1 MRSPSAAIT
10 VLAVMLTGCMPATYS
25 SDFDT
30 GAAGTSDATAASE
43 RGRSEKPK
51 KEKKSDVVMVG
62 DRSAYDD
69 GVRVDVSKI
78 RHGKLTQLDTEI
90 FDSEA
95 EAEAGASYVDFTVRI
110 VNESRQR
117 LALSTSDLV
126 TYGPNDDEAEEVLFA
141 TAEGDITGTLKP
153 RRSKSLRLQYVI
165 PRKHQRNVRMEFHF
179 EDGRA
184 PAVFEG
190 SVR

>member
-1 MRSPSAAIT
+1 
-10 VLAVMLTGCMPATYS
+10 MPPTYS

-30 GAAGTSDATAASE
+30 AAAGTSDSTAASE

-51 KEKKSDVVMVG
+51 KKKSDVVMVG
-62 DRSAYDD
+62 DRIAYDD
-69 GVRVDVSKI
+69 GVQVDVTKI

-95 EAEAGASYVDFTVRI
+95 EAGAPYVDFTVRI
-110 VNESRQR
+110 VNESSQR
-117 LALSTSDLV
+117 LALATSDLV

-153 RRSKSLRLQYVI
+153 RRSKSLRLQYII
-165 PRKHQRNVRMEFHF
+165 PKKHQRNVRMEFHF
-179 EDGRA
+179 EDGRD

-190 SVR
+190 SVT

>member
-10 VLAVMLTGCMPATYS
+10 VLAVMLTACMPPTYS

-30 GAAGTSDATAASE
+30 GAAGTSDSTAAPE

-51 KEKKSDVVMVG
+51 KMKKKSDVAMLG
-62 DRSAYDD
+62 DRTVYGD
-69 GVRVDVSKI
+69 GVRVAVTKI

-95 EAEAGASYVDFTVRI
+95 EAGAPYVDFTVRI
-110 VNESRQR
+110 VNKSKQR
-117 LALSTSDLV
+117 LALSTSELV
-126 TYGPNDDEAEEVLFA
+126 TYGPDEDEAEEVLFA
-141 TAEGDITGTLKP
+141 EADGDISATLKP
-153 RRSKSLRLQYVI
+153 RGSKSLRLQYVI
-165 PRKHQRNVRMEFHF
+165 PKQHQRNVRMEFHL
-179 EDGRA
+179 EDGRD
-184 PAVFEG
+184 PAIFEG